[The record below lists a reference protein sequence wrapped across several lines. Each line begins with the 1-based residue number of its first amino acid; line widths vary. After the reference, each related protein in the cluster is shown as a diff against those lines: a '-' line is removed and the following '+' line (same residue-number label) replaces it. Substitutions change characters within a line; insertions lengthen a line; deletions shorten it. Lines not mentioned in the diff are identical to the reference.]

1 MAPCESSRSPRCTKE
16 SKLML
21 VCDILVSDL
30 TFIPAKTVW
39 EVSMITGI
47 QYSLQNDC
55 CLLAM
60 PQFMPMLYRMSTHLD
75 ICKDKL
81 LAAQFQELVFED
93 ALGVVQSRVNQVGHP
108 ANGLTLPEWEIVM
121 RDEHMSNYIVMFLRL
136 LTSAEIQLNR
146 DSFAPFILV
155 R

>member
-1 MAPCESSRSPRCTKE
+1 
-16 SKLML
+16 ML
-21 VCDILVSDL
+21 H
-30 TFIPAKTVW
+30 
-39 EVSMITGI
+39 
-47 QYSLQNDC
+47 
-55 CLLAM
+55 
-60 PQFMPMLYRMSTHLD
+60 RMSTHLD

-108 ANGLTLPEWEIVM
+108 VNGLTLPEWEIVM

-146 DSFAPFILV
+146 ESFEPFILV
-155 R
+155 RHGSFIACIHTTANVIHQNKSHNDFRDVPILDGSTMHPFSYLVLLTASLSLNITGS